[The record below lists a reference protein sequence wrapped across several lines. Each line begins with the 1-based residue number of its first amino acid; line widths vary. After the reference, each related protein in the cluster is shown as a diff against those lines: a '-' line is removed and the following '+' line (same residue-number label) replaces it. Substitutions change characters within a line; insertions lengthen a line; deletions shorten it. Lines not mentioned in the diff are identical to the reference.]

1 MSHKG
6 AVTWAIL
13 RVNISKTSGKYSEIG
28 YVCVTKICEHK
39 FCFPCNTIIYIP
51 QWVITLG
58 NTWLWDH
65 SCDSYLSC
73 RCEEKQELGFDKSPR
88 GPMTPRNLSTLLD
101 LMKIPKMFW
110 INSQKIFQNTLNS
123 KCSAKRMIEMWRRK
137 KQFKTDSGCV
147 VRFGRSM
154 YNWRNIVLWPSTQ
167 R

>member
-6 AVTWAIL
+6 AVTWAIF

-39 FCFPCNTIIYIP
+39 KKIPCNTIIFIP

-65 SCDSYLSC
+65 SCDSYPSC
-73 RCEEKQELGFDKSPR
+73 RCKEKQELGFDKSPR
-88 GPMTPRNLSTLLD
+88 GPITPRNLSTLLD
-101 LMKIPKMFW
+101 LMKIAKMFW
-110 INSQKIFQNTLNS
+110 INSQKYFKILSTVNVQ
-123 KCSAKRMIEMWRRK
+123 RMIEMWRRK

-147 VRFGRSM
+147 VRLGRSM
-154 YNWRNIVLWPSTQ
+154 YNWRNIVLWPSNQ